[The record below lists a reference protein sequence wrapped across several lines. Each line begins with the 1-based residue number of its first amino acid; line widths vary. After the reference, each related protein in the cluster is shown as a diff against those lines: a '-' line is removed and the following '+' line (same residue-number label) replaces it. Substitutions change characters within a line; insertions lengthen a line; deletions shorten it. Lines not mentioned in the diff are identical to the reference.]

1 MAFCV
6 FSLTPKYIYHPLV
19 CVYILQKVLRHGLS
33 QEEEPE
39 SNDDTSNGSELDA
52 ASTDDAVD
60 EERPSATEGN
70 DHANNDTN
78 DNHEKINND
87 DDNESAN
94 GSLCSVDRMMCS
106 ICLEP
111 YKSGD
116 LVSWS
121 IKEECNHVF
130 HYRCIYPWLLKSE
143 QCPVCRSK
151 YLVDSECNK
160 DSSSSNSTSRCKKKK
175 PKKDPAPTEVEPKK
189 GESVRSHYQFSAHRG
204 LFLPKIEDSLLTLD
218 LAPTKSSS
226 VDSDNA
232 AATDDDDDDVVN
244 GENIC
249 YCMNENKSITNV
261 PIKIAS
267 ASSLS
272 KESLADSC
280 CIDVIDDSDLEVV
293 EHDDDDDD
301 DDESS
306 DRIHKCDE

>member
-1 MAFCV
+1 V
-6 FSLTPKYIYHPLV
+6 Y
-19 CVYILQKVLRHGLS
+19 YILQKVLRHGLS
-33 QEEEPE
+33 QEEEEPE

-70 DHANNDTN
+70 DHANNDNN
-78 DNHEKINND
+78 DNHEKNYNND

-94 GSLCSVDRMMCS
+94 GSLCTVDRMMCS
-106 ICLEP
+106 VCLEP
-111 YKSGD
+111 YKAGD

-143 QCPVCRSK
+143 QCPICRSK

-175 PKKDPAPTEVEPKK
+175 PKKDPSTTEVEPKK

-204 LFLPKIEDSLLTLD
+204 LFLPKIEDRLLTLD

-232 AATDDDDDDVVN
+232 AATTDDDDDVVN

-272 KESLADSC
+272 KEKSLADSC

-293 EHDDDDDD
+293 ENDDDD

-306 DRIHKCDE
+306 DRIHICDE